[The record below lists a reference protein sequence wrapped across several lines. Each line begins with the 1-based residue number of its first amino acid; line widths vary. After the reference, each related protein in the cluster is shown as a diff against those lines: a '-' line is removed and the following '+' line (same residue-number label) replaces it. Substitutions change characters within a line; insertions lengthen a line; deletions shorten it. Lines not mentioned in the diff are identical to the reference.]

1 MVVPEMLLYILVA
14 KKFVFDFLDAF
25 GLVAGR
31 HAVLCE
37 HVDGIAGRAEFAV
50 QHDLVE
56 ELVLAAAFV
65 DELGFDIDKVAK
77 AARALVLHVEFQHG
91 ACESFAFDFVIGCAY
106 GTEKVNTGLFEPDGV
121 GGMVD
126 DAHGVSFCVA
136 DLNTGCKRVIVV
148 HECNY
153 IWVVLSEI

>member
-37 HVDGIAGRAEFAV
+37 HVDGIASGAEFAV

-56 ELVLAAAFV
+56 EFVFATAFMYKPC
-65 DELGFDIDKVAK
+65 FDIDKIAK
-77 AARALVLHVEFQHG
+77 SARALVLHVEFQHG
-91 ACESFAFDFVIGCAY
+91 ACESFAFDFVIG
-106 GTEKVNTGLFEPDGV
+106 GTYSAEKINAGLFKPDGV
-121 GGMVD
+121 GGVVY

-136 DLNTGCKRVIVV
+136 DLNTGLERKIVF

-153 IWVVLSEI
+153 IEGFKC